1 MRRQSRSGAILTE
14 SYDLR
19 AVIRRN
25 GTLRTFVGLTPR
37 LELSV
42 VAHISS
48 LLPKP
53 DQAVAQ
59 AIFLFVG
66 GDFATRA

>member
-1 MRRQSRSGAILTE
+1 MSIAVKSWSRPEFSA
-14 SYDLR
+14 
-19 AVIRRN
+19 
-25 GTLRTFVGLTPR
+25 
-37 LELSV
+37 

-53 DQAVAQ
+53 NEVTAQ
-59 AIFLFVG
+59 AIFLFVS